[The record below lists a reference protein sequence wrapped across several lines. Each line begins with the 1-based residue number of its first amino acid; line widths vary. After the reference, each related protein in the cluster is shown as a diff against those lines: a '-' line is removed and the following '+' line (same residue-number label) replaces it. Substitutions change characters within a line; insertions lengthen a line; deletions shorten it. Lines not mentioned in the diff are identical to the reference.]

1 MLYKLLTKHSIW
13 TLELTLTGLVDHI
26 SSMNE
31 RPASR
36 ESASSSRGTRARQRP
51 DAAEEGIRR
60 TVELQSVHMIL
71 GQLLLVAAPKAMTAV
86 SGGPHGPLFTT
97 GTGHGFGV
105 SLVAGRST
113 LDLSLTYIHRPK
125 RSKWRLLERPIRPS
139 ISTSCYSPRP

>member
-1 MLYKLLTKHSIW
+1 MWYVPGYMDVSCGACALAGIKLKDTRDKVLGGGYNDRP
-13 TLELTLTGLVDHI
+13 ELHHDQPYNFGH
-26 SSMNE
+26 
-31 RPASR
+31 P
-36 ESASSSRGTRARQRP
+36 
-51 DAAEEGIRR
+51 
-60 TVELQSVHMIL
+60 LQSVHMIL

-125 RSKWRLLERPIRPS
+125 RSKWRLLERPIVAS